1 MRIKTIF
8 SCAALS
14 SLLLLPVTGM
24 AGEFEDALKNANA
37 EIDKAKALGY
47 EWRDSRKI
55 LKKALKTKKAGDH
68 DGAMKLTHKASQQG
82 IIAVKQAQQQADVM
96 GPY

>member
-1 MRIKTIF
+1 MRMKTIF
-8 SCAALS
+8 GCAALS
-14 SLLLLPVTGM
+14 SLLLLPVTAM
-24 AGEFEDALKNANA
+24 AGEFEEALKNAST

-55 LKKALKTKKAGDH
+55 LKKALKTEKAGNHGD
-68 DGAMKLTHKASQQG
+68 AMKLAHQASQQG
-82 IIAVKQAQQQADVM
+82 IIAVKQAQLQADVM